1 MKRHEAKK
9 QQKIQKK
16 QIKRQKKIQKKATI
30 KRLPTHKK
38 VGHYVALSLV
48 VLCTIL
54 IILASL
60 GTAAHAAGL
69 VDDTINIANE
79 YSKYGLDN
87 YQLDFYVDNS
97 WGWLPWNWS
106 DGLGK
111 SVMYGLYAITN
122 FIWTISLYL
131 SNATGYL
138 IQEAYQLDF
147 VSQTANAIGKNMQTL
162 AGITPNGFSSSGFYV
177 GFLLI
182 FILILGIYVTYTGLI
197 KRETT
202 KALQAMMNF
211 LAVFLLSSSFIA
223 YAPSYI
229 EKINDFSKDI
239 STASLEVGT
248 KTVLP
253 NSSSQGKD
261 SVDMIRDSL
270 FAIQVKQPWLL
281 LQYGSTV
288 VDKDRE
294 EKLLAVSPNTNNG
307 KDRETV
313 VIDEIEN
320 QDNANLSIAKV
331 INRLGTVFFLVV
343 FNIGIS
349 IFVFLLTGM
358 MIFSQVLFI
367 IFAMFLPISFLLSMI
382 PSFDGMGK
390 RAITKL
396 FNVIMTR
403 AGLTLVIT
411 VAFSISSMLYSLA
424 GSAPFFMTMFLQVV
438 TFAGIY
444 FKLGDIMNLFALQSN
459 ESQSMGRQLLRRPRM
474 FMTRQSHRL
483 QRTMRQVMRGTP
495 HQTTSKAASNGVQP
509 KSKSATL
516 ERGNQS
522 RRNAAT
528 HPTHSDNQPNNLGAK
543 AGAAIGNVLDTKNRA
558 LNKATELK
566 DTIKDAPTNAK
577 YALYK
582 GQRELVR
589 NATDFSAT
597 LNDTRTQKQSKR
609 DQQRHQRQATIAQRR
624 LEMEKAKQAR
634 RQPEQ
639 PVNTM
644 PKEQP
649 INPAHKRPMTANP
662 ANLASGLKPS
672 NVLNKTPKASGNLR
686 PAVNPVTPK
695 KPFALPEPEKR
706 LVLPEPKPSRPATIA
721 KNTSAPPESK
731 TTRPATTTN
740 KTPTPAEP
748 NIQRT
753 TTVPKNTAPTSN
765 TQRLSLQKQQTTT
778 TKQSVK
784 KAQKRKTQKRKPRTK
799 P

>member
-1 MKRHEAKK
+1 MKRHEKVV
-9 QQKIQKK
+9 
-16 QIKRQKKIQKKATI
+16 RYSTI
-30 KRLPTHKK
+30 A
-38 VGHYVALSLV
+38 VIGFVAV
-48 VLCTIL
+48 VF
-54 IILASL
+54 ILASL

-69 VDDTINIANE
+69 VDDTINTANE

-147 VSQTANAIGKNMQTL
+147 ISDTANAIVKNMQTL
-162 AGITPNGFSSSGFYV
+162 AGITQNGFSSSGFYV
-177 GFLLI
+177 GFLLL
-182 FILILGIYVTYTGLI
+182 FVLILGIYVTYTGLI

-202 KALQAMMNF
+202 KAIQAIMNF
-211 LAVFLLSSSFIA
+211 LVVFLLSSSFIA

-248 KTVLP
+248 KIVLP

-281 LQYGSTV
+281 LQYGST
-288 VDKDRE
+288 DIDAART
-294 EKLLAVSPNTNNG
+294 EKLLSVSPNTDNG

-320 QDNANLSIAKV
+320 LDNANLSIAKV
-331 INRLGTVFFLVV
+331 INRLGTVFFLIV

-382 PSFDGMGK
+382 PSFNGMGK

-424 GSAPFFMTMFLQVV
+424 GTAPFFMTMFLQVV

-474 FMTRQSHRL
+474 FMTRQSRRL
-483 QRTMRQVMRGTP
+483 QRTMRQVVRGSTR
-495 HQTTSKAASNGVQP
+495 QTTSKAASNGVQP
-509 KSKSATL
+509 KSNSATH

-522 RRNAAT
+522 RRNPT
-528 HPTHSDNQPNNLGAK
+528 TQPTHSDNQPNNLGVK
-543 AGAAIGNVLDTKNRA
+543 AGATVGNVLDTKNRA

-589 NATDFSAT
+589 NAADFSST
-597 LNDTRTQKQSKR
+597 LNDTRTQKQTER
-609 DQQRHQRQATIAQRR
+609 EQQRHQRQMTIAQRR
-624 LEMEKAKQAR
+624 LEMEKAKQPMR
-634 RQPEQ
+634 RSET
-639 PVNTM
+639 PVNTR

-649 INPAHKRPMTANP
+649 INPAHKRPMTAKP
-662 ANLASGLKPS
+662 LASSPSSGLKQDNVPS
-672 NVLNKTPKASGNLR
+672 KSPKAAENLR
-686 PAVNPVTPK
+686 PVVNPIAPK
-695 KPFALPEPEKR
+695 KMVALPKSEKRLALPEPK
-706 LVLPEPKPSRPATIA
+706 SQRPATIET
-721 KNTSAPPESK
+721 NTSEPLELKAK
-731 TTRPATTTN
+731 RPAITTN
-740 KTPTPAEP
+740 KTPTPVEP

-753 TTVPKNTAPTSN
+753 NTVPKNTAQTSN
-765 TQRLSLQKQQTTT
+765 TQRLSSQKQQTST

-784 KAQKRKTQKRKPRTK
+784 KKRKTQKRKPRTK

>member
-69 VDDTINIANE
+69 VDDTINTANE

-97 WGWLPWNWS
+97 WDWLPWNWS

-182 FILILGIYVTYTGLI
+182 FILILGIYATYTGLI

-202 KALQAMMNF
+202 KAIQSIMNF
-211 LAVFLLSSSFIA
+211 LVVFLLSSSFIA

-248 KTVLP
+248 KIVLP
-253 NSSSQGKD
+253 NSRTQGKD

-281 LQYGSTV
+281 LQYGST
-288 VDKDRE
+288 DIDEART
-294 EKLLAVSPNTNNG
+294 EKLLSVSPNTDNG

-320 QDNANLSIAKV
+320 QDNANLSLAKV
-331 INRLGTVFFLVV
+331 INRVGTVFFLVA

-459 ESQSMGRQLLRRPRM
+459 DSQGMSRQLLRRPRI
-474 FMTRQSHRL
+474 FMTRQSRRL
-483 QRTMRQVMRGTP
+483 QRTMRQVMHGSTRQAPTKATTNGTP
-495 HQTTSKAASNGVQP
+495 VQTNSALHKRNNQNRQQNATPPNDSKHKQ
-509 KSKSATL
+509 
-516 ERGNQS
+516 Q
-522 RRNAAT
+522 
-528 HPTHSDNQPNNLGAK
+528 NLGAK
-543 AGAAIGNVLDTKNRA
+543 TGAAVGNVLDTKNRA
-558 LNKATELK
+558 FNKATKLK

-577 YALYK
+577 YAIYQ

-589 NATDFSAT
+589 NAADFSST
-597 LNDTRTQKQSKR
+597 LNDTRTQKQTER
-609 DQQRHQRQATIAQRR
+609 EQQRHQRQATITQRR

-634 RQPEQ
+634 LQPEQ
-639 PVNTM
+639 PVNIV
-644 PKEQP
+644 PK
-649 INPAHKRPMTANP
+649 NPAHKRPMTANP
-662 ANLASGLKPS
+662 ANLAPGLKPS
-672 NVLNKTPKASGNLR
+672 NVPRKTPKASENLR
-686 PAVNPVTPK
+686 PAVNPVAPK
-695 KPFALPEPEKR
+695 KPFALLKPEKR
-706 LVLPEPKPSRPATIA
+706 LALPEPKPPRPATIE
-721 KNTSAPPESK
+721 KNTVVPLEPK

-740 KTPTPAEP
+740 KKPTPAEP

-753 TTVPKNTAPTSN
+753 ITVPKNTAPTSN
-765 TQRLSLQKQQTTT
+765 TQRLSSQKQQTVT
-778 TKQSVK
+778 TKYSANKTK
-784 KAQKRKTQKRKPRTK
+784 KRQKNKPRSK
-799 P
+799 L

>member
-1 MKRHEAKK
+1 MKRHEKVVRYSTIAV
-9 QQKIQKK
+9 IGV
-16 QIKRQKKIQKKATI
+16 ATVVFI
-30 KRLPTHKK
+30 
-38 VGHYVALSLV
+38 LV
-48 VLCTIL
+48 SI
-54 IILASL
+54 

-69 VDDTINIANE
+69 VDDTINTANE
-79 YSKYGLDN
+79 YSKYGLEN

-147 VSQTANAIGKNMQTL
+147 ISDTANAIGKNMQTL
-162 AGITPNGFSSSGFYV
+162 AGITQNGFSSSGFYV
-177 GFLLI
+177 GFLLL
-182 FILILGIYVTYTGLI
+182 FILVLGIYVTYTGLI

-202 KALQAMMNF
+202 KAIQAIMNF
-211 LAVFLLSSSFIA
+211 LVVFLLSASFIA

-248 KTVLP
+248 KIVLP

-281 LQYGSTV
+281 LQYGAT
-288 VDKDRE
+288 DIDEART
-294 EKLLAVSPNTNNG
+294 EKLLSVSPNTNNG

-320 QDNANLSIAKV
+320 QDNANLSLAKV

-403 AGLTLVIT
+403 AGLTLVVT

-459 ESQSMGRQLLRRPRM
+459 DSQGMGRQLLRRPRM
-474 FMTRQSHRL
+474 FMTRQSRRL
-483 QRTMRQVMRGTP
+483 QRTMRQVLHGNARQATM
-495 HQTTSKAASNGVQP
+495 KAAINGTQP
-509 KSKSATL
+509 KNNPAIH
-516 ERGNQS
+516 ERENQNS
-522 RRNAAT
+522 RNT
-528 HPTHSDNQPNNLGAK
+528 TTQPNHSDNKPKSNNLGAK
-543 AGAAIGNVLDTKNRA
+543 TGAAVGNVLDIKNRA
-558 LNKATELK
+558 FNKATELK

-577 YALYK
+577 YALYQ

-589 NATDFSAT
+589 NATDFSST
-597 LNDTRTQKQSKR
+597 LNDTRTQKQTER
-609 DQQRHQRQATIAQRR
+609 EQQRHQRQAIIAQRR

-639 PVNTM
+639 PVNTV

-649 INPAHKRPMTANP
+649 INPAHKRPMTSSP
-662 ANLASGLKPS
+662 ANLAPVLKPS
-672 NVLNKTPKASGNLR
+672 NVLNKTAKASVNLR
-686 PAVNPVTPK
+686 PTVNPVEPK
-695 KPFALPEPEKR
+695 KPFALPEPAKR
-706 LVLPEPKPSRPATIA
+706 LALAEPKLPRPA
-721 KNTSAPPESK
+721 
-731 TTRPATTTN
+731 TN

-753 TTVPKNTAPTSN
+753 TTVSKNNAPMSN
-765 TQRLSLQKQQTTT
+765 TQYLSSQKQQTVTK
-778 TKQSVK
+778 KQSTNKTK
-784 KAQKRKTQKRKPRTK
+784 KRQKNKPRTK

>member
-1 MKRHEAKK
+1 MKRHEEKK
-9 QQKIQKK
+9 QQRLQTK
-16 QIKRQKKIQKKATI
+16 QIKRQKKIQKKATS
-30 KRLPTHKK
+30 KQLPLYKK
-38 VGHYVALSLV
+38 VGRYAALSLV
-48 VLCTIL
+48 GICVILVL
-54 IILASL
+54 LASL
-60 GTAAHAAGL
+60 GTVVHAAGL
-69 VDDTINIANE
+69 VDDTINTANE
-79 YSKYGLDN
+79 YSKYGLAN

-138 IQEAYQLDF
+138 IQEAYNLDF
-147 VSQTANAIGKNMQTL
+147 ISDTADSIGKNMQTL
-162 AGITPNGFSSSGFYV
+162 AGITQNGFSSSGFCV

-202 KALQAMMNF
+202 KAIQAIINF
-211 LAVFLLSSSFIA
+211 LVVFLLSSSFIA

-239 STASLEVGT
+239 STASLDVGT
-248 KTVLP
+248 KIVLP
-253 NSSSQGKD
+253 NSNSQGKD

-281 LQYGSTV
+281 LQYDSTDV
-288 VDKDRE
+288 NEARE
-294 EKLLAVSPNTNNG
+294 EKLLAVSPDTNNG
-307 KDRETV
+307 KDREMV

-320 QDNANLSIAKV
+320 QDNANLSLAKV
-331 INRLGTVFFLVV
+331 INRLGTVFFLFV

-459 ESQSMGRQLLRRPRM
+459 ESQNMGRQLLRRPRM
-474 FMTRQSHRL
+474 FMTRQSRRL
-483 QRTMRQVMRGTP
+483 QRTMRQVMRGTT
-495 HQTTSKAASNGVQP
+495 HQTTTKAASNGVQP
-509 KSKSATL
+509 KSKSATH

-522 RRNAAT
+522 RRNPT
-528 HPTHSDNQPNNLGAK
+528 TQPTHSDNQPNNLGAK
-543 AGAAIGNVLDTKNRA
+543 AGAAVGNVLDTNNRA

-589 NATDFSAT
+589 NAADFSST
-597 LNDTRTQKQSKR
+597 QNDTRTQKQTKR
-609 DQQRHQRQATIAQRR
+609 EQQQHQRQMTIAQRR
-624 LEMEKAKQAR
+624 LEMEKTKQTRLHPTTPA
-634 RQPEQ
+634 
-639 PVNTM
+639 NTK

-649 INPAHKRPMTANP
+649 INPAHKRPIKAKP
-662 ANLASGLKPS
+662 ALPS
-672 NVLNKTPKASGNLR
+672 QSSVPKQDNVPNNSPKVAENLR
-686 PAVNPVTPK
+686 PVVNSVPPK
-695 KPFALPEPEKR
+695 KTVTLSESDKRLALPEPQ
-706 LVLPEPKPSRPATIA
+706 V
-721 KNTSAPPESK
+721 
-731 TTRPATTTN
+731 TRPATVTKN
-740 KTPTPAEP
+740 MIPSSEP
-748 NIQRT
+748 KVPRST
-753 TTVPKNTAPTSN
+753 SVPKTTSQTKN
-765 TQRLSLQKQQTTT
+765 SQRVSSQKQQTVT
-778 TKQSVK
+778 TKHSANKTK
-784 KAQKRKTQKRKPRTK
+784 KRQKKKPRSK
-799 P
+799 L

>member
-1 MKRHEAKK
+1 MKCHEEKK
-9 QQKIQKK
+9 RQKK
-16 QIKRQKKIQKKATI
+16 QKKQAKRQKKIQKKATI
-30 KRLPTHKK
+30 KRLPTYKK
-38 VGHYVALSLV
+38 IVHYSTMGVIGFVAV
-48 VLCTIL
+48 IFF
-54 IILASL
+54 LASL
-60 GTAAHAAGL
+60 GTVAHAAGL
-69 VDDTINIANE
+69 VDDTINTTNE

-147 VSQTANAIGKNMQTL
+147 ISDTANAIGKNMQTL
-162 AGITPNGFSSSGFYV
+162 AGITPNGFSSTGFYV

-202 KALQAMMNF
+202 KAIQAMMNF
-211 LAVFLLSSSFIA
+211 LVVFLLSSSFIA

-248 KTVLP
+248 KIVLP
-253 NSSSQGKD
+253 NRSSQGKD

-281 LQYGSTV
+281 LQYGSTDV
-288 VDKDRE
+288 EKARE
-294 EKLLAVSPNTNNG
+294 EKLLAVSPDTNNG
-307 KDRETV
+307 KDRETI

-367 IFAMFLPISFLLSMI
+367 IFAMLLPISFLLSMI

-390 RAITKL
+390 RAVTKL

-411 VAFSISSMLYSLA
+411 IAFSISSMLYSLA

-474 FMTRQSHRL
+474 FMTRQSRRL
-483 QRTMRQVMRGTP
+483 QRTMRQVVRGTT

-509 KSKSATL
+509 KSNSATH

-522 RRNAAT
+522 RRNT
-528 HPTHSDNQPNNLGAK
+528 TTQPTHSDNKPNNLEAK
-543 AGAAIGNVLDTKNRA
+543 AGATVGNVLDTKNRA
-558 LNKATELK
+558 LNKAIELK

-582 GQRELVR
+582 GKRELVSQT
-589 NATDFSAT
+589 TDFSAT
-597 LNDTRTQKQSKR
+597 LNDTRTQKQTER
-609 DQQRHQRQATIAQRR
+609 EQQR
-624 LEMEKAKQAR
+624 
-634 RQPEQ
+634 
-639 PVNTM
+639 
-644 PKEQP
+644 
-649 INPAHKRPMTANP
+649 HKRPMTNKP
-662 ANLASGLKPS
+662 AAPSQSSRLKQH
-672 NVLNKTPKASGNLR
+672 NVPNQLPKAAENLR
-686 PAVNPVTPK
+686 PVVTPVPTK
-695 KPFALPEPEKR
+695 KMVSLSESEKR
-706 LVLPEPKPSRPATIA
+706 LTLPEPKPPRPETVV
-721 KNTSAPPESK
+721 KNTSVQPESK
-731 TTRPATTTN
+731 VVRSATITN
-740 KTPTPAEP
+740 NKLTPAEP
-748 NIQRT
+748 T
-753 TTVPKNTAPTSN
+753 TTAPKNIALTSN
-765 TQRLSLQKQQTTT
+765 KQRLSSQKQQTVT
-778 TKQSVK
+778 TKQSTNKTK
-784 KAQKRKTQKRKPRTK
+784 KRQKNKPRSK
-799 P
+799 L